1 MSADLFTA
9 ILTLWRP
16 TEALPCAIGGLF
28 GGRPKPPPPPPPQ
41 PMPDLLDPA
50 ILAAK
55 RRPLEDVRGRGGR
68 ASTLLTGDDY
78 QREKLGSR

>member
-1 MSADLFTA
+1 MPDVLYRAA
-9 ILTLWRP
+9 LTLWEPRG
-16 TEALPCAIGGLF
+16 ALPCALGGLF

-50 ILAAK
+50 VLAAR

-68 ASTLLTGDDY
+68 ASTLLTGDEYSND
-78 QREKLGSR
+78 KLGNR